1 MVTHLTEE
9 LELIWSYWTE
19 GEHGVNS
26 LVQAGS
32 GADLRVRA
40 GSLLVTEFWG
50 WSGLLICLDCSAF
63 WNELDEMIELRG
75 GSRQWS
81 KLISRFWDWNKL
93 TCLTEHRER
102 LWDDEHF

>member
-9 LELIWSYWTE
+9 LELIRSYCTE

-50 WSGLLICLDCSAF
+50 WSGL
-63 WNELDEMIELRG
+63 
-75 GSRQWS
+75 
-81 KLISRFWDWNKL
+81 
-93 TCLTEHRER
+93 
-102 LWDDEHF
+102 